1 MISYQFDKEKAI
13 NALLFISQKIC
24 DANGYADKYA
34 TLKILYFAEKKH
46 LVNYGRLI
54 TDDKFAALKFGPVPS
69 SSYDILD
76 NNAENFTQISKAEVK
91 PIGELNLKKLSK
103 SDINCLKESIEENRG
118 LSFTALK
125 RKSHDEAYHKAFD
138 NSFQW
143 ISLEDIATQEG
154 VDANILAYIRE
165 HYEMQNFA
173 KCLRA

>member
-13 NALLFISQKIC
+13 NALLFISQNIC
-24 DANGYADKYA
+24 DDNGYADKYA

-46 LVNYGRLI
+46 LANYGRLI

-76 NNAENFTQISKAEVK
+76 YNVDNFAQINRSMVK
-91 PIGELNLKKLSK
+91 PIGQLNLKKLSK
-103 SDINCLKESIEENRG
+103 SDVNCLTEAIQENKG
-118 LSFTALK
+118 LGFTALK

-143 ISLEDIATQEG
+143 MSLEDIATQEG
-154 VDANILAYIRE
+154 VDENILGYIKE

-173 KCLRA
+173 KCLQA